1 MAIEE
6 VNNKNGV
13 YHVRETQREH
23 RVSGVGR
30 FVPPSTLG
38 DIAKSLISQRTQRE
52 VAKEI
57 GQPQPEVSRAVNN
70 ANLTVALKIIEHYAP
85 DQIEGPLYFVPQSID
100 EKAHE
105 EAKSPQQPIEK
116 NDHE

>member
-6 VNNKNGV
+6 VNHQNGV
-13 YHVRETQREH
+13 HHIKETQREH
-23 RVSGVGR
+23 RTRRGR

-52 VAKEI
+52 VAEEI
-57 GQPQPEVSRAVNN
+57 GIVQPEISRAVNN

-85 DQIEGPLYFVPQSID
+85 DEIEGPLYFVPQSID

-105 EAKSPQQPIEK
+105 EAKSPQQPTEK
-116 NDHE
+116 KRP